1 MAQTCICTL
10 EPMEHGGVIA
20 KVREVV
26 SLHSHY
32 GHDSH
37 LLYTATN
44 QVPTTGRW
52 DVLRYLL
59 AARPRWQVN
68 CGFRGFAVPDWPMPL
83 WAAYALPLVAAR
95 GAIEGAQMHVGVS
108 GSNHCALPLALA
120 RKKFVVWIGT
130 LYEEELI
137 GRAAAGDRWA
147 VRMLNS
153 PARAILAWEE
163 RLIFERAS
171 LILTNGA
178 HTANAV
184 KRDHP
189 ATSDRLRVMLYPVD
203 TAVFR
208 PDPSA
213 QLSAS
218 PPYLLFT
225 ARINDPRKNVS
236 LLFRAF
242 AKVRRAFPNLRLILT
257 GDPPGP
263 QARRALDESGVGNG
277 VEFLGY
283 QPRESLIKLYQDAAL
298 FVLPSLQEGLGI
310 SMLEALACGLPVV
323 STRCG
328 GPETV
333 IADGDTGRLVE
344 SNSVEA
350 FADAIAQLLS
360 NPAELEA
367 MRVRCARFAVET
379 FSKERIGRN
388 LLSAFRAAYPEHF
401 PG

>member
-1 MAQTCICTL
+1 MAETCICTL

-26 SLHSHY
+26 SLHSRF

-52 DVLRYLL
+52 DVLRHLFT
-59 AARPRWQVN
+59 ARPRWELN
-68 CGFRGFAVPDWPMPL
+68 CGFRGFAVPDWPVPL

-95 GAIEGAQMHVGVS
+95 RAIERAQMHVAVS

-120 RKKFVVWIGT
+120 RKRFIVWIGT

-147 VRMLNS
+147 ARMLNS

-163 RLIFERAS
+163 RLNFERAS

-178 HTANAV
+178 HTAQAV

-189 ATSDRLRVMLYPVD
+189 ATADRLRVMLYPVD
-203 TAVFR
+203 TAIFHPEPTSR
-208 PDPSA
+208 RA
-213 QLSAS
+213 AS
-218 PPYLLFT
+218 RPYLLFT

-242 AKVRRAFPNLRLILT
+242 AKARRSFPDLRLVLT

-263 QARRALDESGVGNG
+263 DARRALEESGAGDAI
-277 VEFLGY
+277 EFVGY
-283 QPRESLIKLYQDAAL
+283 QTRESLIKLYQSAEL

-328 GPETV
+328 GPESV
-333 IADGDTGRLVE
+333 IADGETGRLVE
-344 SNSVEA
+344 NNNAEA
-350 FADAIAQLLS
+350 FADAIVQLLS
-360 NPAELEA
+360 NSADLEA
-367 MRVRCARFAVET
+367 MRERCAHVAVET
-379 FSKERIGRN
+379 FSKERTGQD
-388 LLSAFRAAYPEHF
+388 LLSAFRDVYPEYF
-401 PG
+401 R